1 MPDSNHGIESPPSPI
16 EYTRKL
22 LRRGWRDLLS
32 IYYANTLIWRLL
44 KSGAL
49 VFFGL
54 FCWSGANLV
63 LSYRQ
68 DWGFLYVIM
77 AYGFAL
83 LLWGPLTHFVLVPL
97 IIRLRRSG
105 QSRPA
110 RLFAQHGSKINLTV
124 FFLVVIALAVIVPG
138 VMTFEFQVPTGGG
151 GSGDVNP
158 DLQCTRSGDIVHCH
172 LTDSEGIDHVV
183 ITSGGRTIRVLDSP
197 PFDFNLNVNELET
210 TRGDRQFTVELRDA
224 SDTILRRYVRRVE
237 LIPGS

>member
-1 MPDSNHGIESPPSPI
+1 MPESKLDIESPGSPL

-22 LRRGWRDLLS
+22 LRSGWRDLLS
-32 IYYANTLIWRLL
+32 IYYANTFIWRLL

-49 VFFGL
+49 LFLGL

-63 LSYRQ
+63 LSYRA
-68 DWGFLYVIM
+68 DWGFLYLVM

-83 LLWGPLTHFVLVPL
+83 LLWGPLTHFVIVPL
-97 IIRLRRSG
+97 IIRFRRTG
-105 QSRPA
+105 QAGPTRLIA
-110 RLFAQHGSKINLTV
+110 RHGSKINLTV

-138 VMTFEFQVPTGGG
+138 VMTFEFEVPTGGG

-158 DLQCTRSGDIVHCH
+158 DLQCTRSGAIVHCH
-172 LTDSEGIDHVV
+172 LTESEGIDHVV
-183 ITSGGRTIRVLDSP
+183 VLSGGRTIEVIEDP
-197 PFDFNLNVNELET
+197 PFDFNVNVNELEIT
-210 TRGDRQFTVELRDA
+210 NGDRQFTVELRDA